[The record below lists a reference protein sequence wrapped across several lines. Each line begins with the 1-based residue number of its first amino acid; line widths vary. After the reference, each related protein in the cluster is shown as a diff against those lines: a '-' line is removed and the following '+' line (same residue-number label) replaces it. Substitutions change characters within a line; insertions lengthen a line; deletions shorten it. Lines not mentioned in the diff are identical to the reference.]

1 MFVFYGYILSG
12 AYLEYG
18 SIYFNDTS
26 HMHMRVYHQPYFFL
40 RHTRRVSISFN
51 EFLFHLDSTTD
62 GSPRCQSTSSY
73 IDDLMLEDIS
83 SDDDILCTAL
93 DEAEAEVAATL
104 PSTSS
109 TKAETLRL
117 GTIVTEEDIK
127 KRGVRR

>member
-1 MFVFYGYILSG
+1 M
-12 AYLEYG
+12 
-18 SIYFNDTS
+18 
-26 HMHMRVYHQPYFFL
+26 
-40 RHTRRVSISFN
+40 
-51 EFLFHLDSTTD
+51 FHLDSTTD